1 MPAANLLWHD
11 LHVRS
16 VQKAAAKAGEKPKPR
31 TENIRVDII
40 VSGVTGETAWDCGIE
55 FDYLNEESFA
65 CRPLRLPGF
74 ETKLV
79 KEAKFT
85 EIPKEASG
93 VKIAYLPPMSG
104 LADREF
110 LKQEGELDFL
120 IGQGQTAQVLRNL
133 SYQIFQRNSGMWK
146 EMVERVHA
154 LFGVTLLPPRYIAER
169 GEITMEY
176 EDRGIRLDLSS
187 SGRGLQQT
195 LLLLAR
201 LYANPG
207 TVLLLDEPDAHLE
220 ILRQRQTYQLITE
233 VASSQQSQIV
243 AASHS
248 EVVLNEAADRDIV
261 IAFVGKPHRIDD
273 RGSQV
278 LKALKEIGFEQYYQA
293 EQNGWV
299 LYLEGSTDLS
309 ILQSFSRKLRHPVL
323 PYLER
328 PFLHAVGNQPE
339 LVRSHFFGLR
349 EAKKDLV
356 GVAIFD
362 RQDRPL
368 PDDMEG
374 LKNLTVEIWQR
385 REIENYLC
393 TPDVL
398 KAYAK
403 NESGG
408 ELFAASWESKI
419 MAILEDLVP
428 PVALRDP
435 NNAWWRNTK
444 VTDDFLDP
452 LFERFFHE
460 LGLPNLMRKTDYH
473 SLAKYMPADNIPQEV
488 VEKLDAIL
496 TIAQRAKPREDCP
509 PVLP

>member
-1 MPAANLLWHD
+1 VPAANLLWHD

-16 VQKAAAKAGEKPKPR
+16 VQKVTTKTGEKPKPK
-31 TENIRVDII
+31 TENIRIDIV

-65 CRPLRLPGF
+65 CRPLRLPGY

-79 KEAKFT
+79 KEAKFRD
-85 EIPKEASG
+85 IPKEAAD

-110 LKQEGELDFL
+110 LKQGGELDFL

-133 SYQIFQRNSGMWK
+133 CYQIFEQNSGMWK
-146 EMVERVHA
+146 EMVERVDA
-154 LFGVTLLPPRYIAER
+154 LFGVKLRPPQYIAER
-169 GEITMEY
+169 GEIIMEY
-176 EDRGIRLDLSS
+176 EHRGIRLDLSS

-233 VASSQQSQIV
+233 VASAQRSQIV

-309 ILQSFSRKLRHPVL
+309 ILQSFSRKLNHPVR
-323 PYLER
+323 PYLDR
-328 PFLHAVGNQPE
+328 PFLHTVGNQPG

-356 GVAIFD
+356 GIAVFD
-362 RQDRPL
+362 RQERPL
-368 PDDMEG
+368 PDDMVD
-374 LKNLTVEIWQR
+374 LKNLTVTTWRR
-385 REIENYLC
+385 REIESYLC

-398 KAYAK
+398 KAYARDAC
-403 NESGG
+403 GG
-408 ELFAASWESKI
+408 DLFATSWESRI
-419 MAILEDLVP
+419 MGIIQDLVP

-435 NNAWWRNTK
+435 TNAWWSNTK

-452 LFERFFHE
+452 LFQRFFQE
-460 LGLPNLMRKTDYH
+460 LHLSNLMRKTDYH
-473 SLAKYMPADNIPQEV
+473 SLAKYMSADAISQEV
-488 VEKLDAIL
+488 VEKLDAIFEVAKL
-496 TIAQRAKPREDCP
+496 AKPRQD
-509 PVLP
+509 